1 MQFIIDFI
9 DSISSMISGLWDF
22 FGGLIQNFIQ
32 FFEYIGTAAKLAY
45 NLVNSLPTWL
55 SAFGLATVLISVIF
69 MILGRSTGGQ
79 KSE

>member
-1 MQFIIDFI
+1 MF
-9 DSISSMISGLWDF
+9 GAVWDF
-22 FGGLIQNFIQ
+22 VTGLIDNFIQ

-45 NLVNSLPTWL
+45 NLVGSLPTWL

-69 MILGRSTGGQ
+69 MVLGRQTGGK

>member
-1 MQFIIDFI
+1 
-9 DSISSMISGLWDF
+9 MISGLWDF

-45 NLVNSLPTWL
+45 NLVNSLPAWL

>member
-9 DSISSMISGLWDF
+9 DSISSMISGVWDF

>member
-1 MQFIIDFI
+1 
-9 DSISSMISGLWDF
+9 MISGVWDF

-32 FFEYIGTAAKLAY
+32 FFEYLGTAAKLAY

-69 MILGRSTGGQ
+69 MVLGRSTGGQ

>member
-1 MQFIIDFI
+1 
-9 DSISSMISGLWDF
+9 MISGVWNF